1 MRERIAGGYDDFVLP
16 FMLGMAFI
24 FIYLFIAIVR
34 LFTHI
39 PPQDRV
45 KFFKSLVNP
54 IIMFKNLKDILYD
67 CLLHVKIFKR
77 NLLLGYMHASIAFG
91 WFMLIVI
98 GHIEVAL
105 YVPQRNGILYYPVF
119 FRYFVKQVG
128 DITLKGA
135 FFFFLMDFFL
145 LMVLSGIGLAM
156 YKRFRSRA
164 LGMRRTTKPCL
175 ADRVALACLWS
186 IFPLRLLA
194 ESFTAGIA
202 GGSFLTKPMHWLF
215 ASFLSNDMHIL
226 PTWWAYSIALGLFFL
241 ALPFSRYMHIPTEA
255 FLIMLRNAGLKVT
268 HPRKGFAEAEIYS
281 CSSCGICIDA
291 CPMNVQKKNL
301 PFSSVYFIRFLRRQN
316 KRKTNDIA
324 EKCLMCGKC
333 VALCPVGVESCAL
346 KRAQRGTRYNKIQHN
361 YSYLVAAQHP
371 AHSTDVT
378 PAALAESATSTASPV
393 PTATTTASPVPTST
407 STSTSAPAP
416 APTATPGT
424 SGTGKVLYFAGCMTH
439 LTPSILKSL
448 TGIFELSGT
457 EYVFADK
464 EGGVCCGRPLIL
476 AGRTDAA
483 KEVIDRNTELIQ
495 ASGCKKVVLSC
506 PICLKVLKEEYN
518 LKGIE
523 LVHHTQFI
531 NTLIE
536 EGKLKVSKTAQSMVY
551 HNPCELGRGCGI
563 YKEPLNVLQQLGE
576 LKKAEKEGKESI
588 CCGGSLGS
596 LTLTYAER
604 EKITQGS
611 LNALTINNP
620 SKIITACPLCLKTFA
635 DKSEVSVMD
644 IAQIVYNNICE
655 TK

>member
-24 FIYLFIAIVR
+24 FIYLLIAIIR

-54 IIMFKNLKDILYD
+54 TIMFKNLKDIIYD

-77 NLLLGYMHASIAFG
+77 NIVLGYMHASIAFG

-128 DITLKGA
+128 DVTLKGA

-215 ASFLSNDMHIL
+215 ANFLSNDMHIL

-255 FLIMLRNAGLKVT
+255 FLIMLRNAGLKIT

-301 PFSSVYFIRFLRRQN
+301 KFSSVYFVRFLRRQN
-316 KRKTNDIA
+316 KRKTNEIA

-333 VALCPVGVESCAL
+333 VALCPVGIESCAL

-361 YSYLVAAQHP
+361 YSYLGAAQHP
-371 AHSTDVT
+371 AHSAD
-378 PAALAESATSTASPV
+378 
-393 PTATTTASPVPTST
+393 
-407 STSTSAPAP
+407 
-416 APTATPGT
+416 
-424 SGTGKVLYFAGCMTH
+424 TGKILYFAGCMTH

-483 KEVIDRNTELIQ
+483 KEVIARNTELIQ

-596 LTLTYAER
+596 LTLTYADR

-611 LNALTINNP
+611 LSALTINNP
-620 SKIITACPLCLKTFA
+620 DKIITACPLCLKTFA
-635 DKSEVSVMD
+635 DKSEVPVMD

>member
-16 FMLGMAFI
+16 FMLGMVFI
-24 FIYLFIAIVR
+24 FIYLLIAIIR

-54 IIMFKNLKDILYD
+54 TIMFKNLKDIIYD

-77 NLLLGYMHASIAFG
+77 NIVLGYMHASIAFG

-128 DITLKGA
+128 DVTLKGS

-215 ASFLSNDMHIL
+215 ANFLSNDMHIL

-301 PFSSVYFIRFLRRQN
+301 KFSSVYFIRFLRRQN
-316 KRKTNDIA
+316 KRKTNEIA

-333 VALCPVGVESCAL
+333 VALCPVGIESCAL

-361 YSYLVAAQHP
+361 YSYLGAAQHP
-371 AHSTDVT
+371 AHSAD
-378 PAALAESATSTASPV
+378 
-393 PTATTTASPVPTST
+393 
-407 STSTSAPAP
+407 
-416 APTATPGT
+416 
-424 SGTGKVLYFAGCMTH
+424 TGKILYFAGCMTH

-483 KEVIDRNTELIQ
+483 KEVITRNTELIQ

-563 YKEPLNVLQQLGE
+563 YQEPLNVLQQLGE

-596 LTLTYAER
+596 LTLTYADR

-611 LNALTINNP
+611 LSALTVNNP
-620 SKIITACPLCLKTFA
+620 DKIITACPLCLKTFA
-635 DKSEVSVMD
+635 DKSTVPVMD
-644 IAQIVYNNICE
+644 IAQIVHNNICE

>member
-24 FIYLFIAIVR
+24 FIYLLIAIIR

-54 IIMFKNLKDILYD
+54 TIMFKNLKDIIYD

-77 NLLLGYMHASIAFG
+77 NIVLGYMHASIAFG

-105 YVPQRNGILYYPVF
+105 YVPQRNGILYDPVF

-128 DITLKGA
+128 DVTLKGA

-215 ASFLSNDMHIL
+215 ANFLSNDMHIL

-255 FLIMLRNAGLKVT
+255 FLIMLRNAGLKIT

-301 PFSSVYFIRFLRRQN
+301 KFSSVYFVRFLRRQN
-316 KRKTNDIA
+316 KRKTNEIA

-333 VALCPVGVESCAL
+333 VALCPVGIESCAL

-361 YSYLVAAQHP
+361 YSYLGAAQHP
-371 AHSTDVT
+371 AHSAD
-378 PAALAESATSTASPV
+378 
-393 PTATTTASPVPTST
+393 
-407 STSTSAPAP
+407 
-416 APTATPGT
+416 
-424 SGTGKVLYFAGCMTH
+424 TGKILYFAGCMTH

-483 KEVIDRNTELIQ
+483 KEVIARNTELIQ

-536 EGKLKVSKTAQSMVY
+536 EGKLKVSKTAQRMVY

-596 LTLTYAER
+596 LTLTYADR

-611 LNALTINNP
+611 LSALTINNP
-620 SKIITACPLCLKTFA
+620 DKIITACPLCLKTFA
-635 DKSEVSVMD
+635 DKSEVPVMD